1 MSFDS
6 RVELSLGDLVGGIGR
21 RASNTGPIF
30 CCFSCVT
37 NTDAKRCGEET
48 FSSTVPTKP
57 SYSKEKS
64 AGLGL
69 AKLFRNKLIGN
80 MLYFL
85 LPHRK
90 RVVSFLGGEMTQEV
104 FLTVEELAS
113 RWNKSKWWIYE
124 NRSTMQL
131 RAIKLGNH
139 YRFRLTDVEA
149 WEDANL
155 I

>member
-1 MSFDS
+1 
-6 RVELSLGDLVGGIGR
+6 
-21 RASNTGPIF
+21 
-30 CCFSCVT
+30 
-37 NTDAKRCGEET
+37 
-48 FSSTVPTKP
+48 
-57 SYSKEKS
+57 
-64 AGLGL
+64 
-69 AKLFRNKLIGN
+69 
-80 MLYFL
+80 
-85 LPHRK
+85 
-90 RVVSFLGGEMTQEV
+90 MTQEV